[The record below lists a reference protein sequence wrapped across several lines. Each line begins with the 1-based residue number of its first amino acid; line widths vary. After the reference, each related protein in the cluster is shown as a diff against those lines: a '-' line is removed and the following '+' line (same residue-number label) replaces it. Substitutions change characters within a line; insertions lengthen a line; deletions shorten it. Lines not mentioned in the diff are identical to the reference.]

1 MPRMRPR
8 RGALVPALAAGLLL
22 ASAPGLRADV
32 CPQPTGAGPE
42 QWQGQHTWQALTA
55 AGYRV
60 GRVRIQVDDV
70 FDLSNPEEDT
80 WYGRTADVLHV
91 NTHPRVIREQLL
103 FKSSQPVDARRIY
116 ESLRR
121 LRALPFLRYA
131 DITPAGCSFGTVDLD
146 VHVKDA
152 WTLKFDASFAH
163 VGGQSSFGLSF
174 KDVDFLGSGKTLA
187 IGHQSD
193 TERSRNQVSYE
204 DPALLGSRWTLGMTY
219 AHLSDGFIRS
229 LDLGQPFYQDDAP
242 WSLFIHYLDQQQNL
256 NFYNAT
262 RLAWRAPD
270 TQQRTE
276 LDWMHLLDWQD
287 DTGDR
292 AGFSFVSQDYKYG
305 ALQAFPPTALAQP
318 VLDPRRYVGLGG
330 AWERYQDR
338 YASFTNIALIGRTE
352 DYDLG
357 WDIHGGAGYYA
368 TAFGSD
374 VPAWFYSASASKG
387 SMLGDDTLVLGSADV
402 SGRRQQSQD
411 RSVLA
416 DIVLSLYDQH
426 FDDQTLVAHAELH
439 YSLRP
444 EPEDLQYLGGLQGMP
459 GYPNY
464 LFLGDRRW
472 QAHVADRVL
481 TQMHL
486 FNIFQVGFAVYS
498 DAGQIRQVNTNTW
511 SKTLVDA
518 GIALRLGDV
527 RSAYGG
533 VIYVTYAWP
542 LVKVPGATSRQF
554 VIGNIINF

>member
-1 MPRMRPR
+1 MPPPR
-8 RGALVPALAAGLLL
+8 RGAFMPVFVAGLLL
-22 ASAPGLRADV
+22 LAAAPGVRADA
-32 CPQPTGAGPE
+32 CPTSTDTSPE
-42 QWQGQHTWQALTA
+42 RWQGEHAWQALQA

-70 FDLSNPEEDT
+70 FDLDNPDEDT

-91 NTHPRVIREQLL
+91 NTRPHVIREQLL
-103 FKSSQPVDARRIY
+103 FKAAEPVDARRVY
-116 ESLRR
+116 ESVRR
-121 LRALPFLRYA
+121 LRSLPFLRYA
-131 DITPAGCSFGTVDLD
+131 DITPVSCSFGVAEVA

-152 WTLKFDASFAH
+152 WTLKFDLNFAH

-174 KDVDFLGSGKTLA
+174 KDVDFLGTGKTLA
-187 IGHQSD
+187 VGHQSD

-242 WSLFIHYLDQQQNL
+242 WALSIHYLDQQQNL

-262 RLAWRAPD
+262 RLAWRAVD

-276 LDWMHLLDWQD
+276 LDWMRLVDWHD

-292 AGFSFVSQDYKYG
+292 AGFSFVSQDYQYG
-305 ALQAFPPTALAQP
+305 PLQSFPPTALAQP
-318 VLDPRRYVGLGG
+318 VLDPRRYVGAGFS
-330 AWERYQDR
+330 WERYQDR
-338 YASFTNIALIGRTE
+338 YASFTDIALIGRTE

-357 WDIHGGAGYYA
+357 WDLHGLGGYYA

-374 VPAWFYSASASKG
+374 LPAWFYSASASKG
-387 SMLGDDTLVLGSADV
+387 WVIGDDTLVLGNADV
-402 SGRRQQSQD
+402 SGRHQQGTD

-416 DIVLSLYDQH
+416 DIVFSVYDQH
-426 FDDQTLVAHAELH
+426 FDSQTLVAHGELH

-472 QAHVADRVL
+472 QAHVSDRVTTSTRL
-481 TQMHL
+481 L
-486 FNIFQVGFAVYS
+486 NIFQVGFAVYA